1 MTTWTIEQ
9 LKQAGYNVSSAI
21 IKPKNKY
28 NNKVTHIGNLRF
40 DSKKEYEYYLKLLS
54 LKKAG
59 VVKYFVMQKD
69 FTLQEAFTTEKGE
82 KVKPIRCRADF
93 VVTYANGTEEVVDVK
108 GMKTRVY
115 INKRK
120 QLLKKYPN
128 INFKEV

>member
-54 LKKAG
+54 LKKG
-59 VVKYFVMQKD
+59 WSC
-69 FTLQEAFTTEKGE
+69 
-82 KVKPIRCRADF
+82 KVFCDAKRFYI
-93 VVTYANGTEEVVDVK
+93 
-108 GMKTRVY
+108 TRGFY
-115 INKRK
+115 NR
-120 QLLKKYPN
+120 
-128 INFKEV
+128 ER

>member
-1 MTTWTIEQ
+1 MTRWTIEQ

-82 KVKPIRCRADF
+82 KVKPIRYRADF
-93 VVTYANGTEEVVDVK
+93 VVTYA
-108 GMKTRVY
+108 
-115 INKRK
+115 
-120 QLLKKYPN
+120 
-128 INFKEV
+128 

>member
-69 FTLQEAFTTEKGE
+69 YKYKNKLLCKYNNYKEL
-82 KVKPIRCRADF
+82 
-93 VVTYANGTEEVVDVK
+93 VDDVD
-108 GMKTRVY
+108 
-115 INKRK
+115 
-120 QLLKKYPN
+120 
-128 INFKEV
+128 

>member
-54 LKKAG
+54 LKKA
-59 VVKYFVMQKD
+59 
-69 FTLQEAFTTEKGE
+69 FTTEKGE
-82 KVKPIRCRADF
+82 KVKPIRYRADF